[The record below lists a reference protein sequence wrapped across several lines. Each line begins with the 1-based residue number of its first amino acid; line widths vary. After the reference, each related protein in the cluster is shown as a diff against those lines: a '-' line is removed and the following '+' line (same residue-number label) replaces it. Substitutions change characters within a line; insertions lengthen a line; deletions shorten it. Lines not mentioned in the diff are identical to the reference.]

1 MDAYSANGFSLYVYI
16 YITVQ
21 IDPNSVQ
28 VIEHHL
34 VERAVATAMCHSVP
48 SFKIGL
54 ESEIGHKIS

>member
-1 MDAYSANGFSLYVYI
+1 MRIAQTDSHC
-16 YITVQ
+16 TVQ
-21 IDPNSVQ
+21 IDTNSAQ

-34 VERAVATAMCHSVP
+34 VEGAVANAMCHSVP

>member
-1 MDAYSANGFSLYVYI
+1 MYIYI